1 MGRLSA
7 DHAGRSRRADAS
19 AHLSRK
25 THIHDKISPEPAESL
40 AVGDGLLLEVNS
52 G

>member
-1 MGRLSA
+1 MPA
-7 DHAGRSRRADAS
+7 AHATLMPPRTYPE
-19 AHLSRK
+19 K